1 MCVFVCAC
9 VRACMRVCRVV
20 LPERPWYVRAAKTL
34 ASLSALYRLRIRT
47 SGLVYIPQTGNDKIM
62 DLMNGGFI

>member
-1 MCVFVCAC
+1 
-9 VRACMRVCRVV
+9 MRVCRVV